1 MAVTQNTYT
10 GNGSTTNYSFT
21 FPYLEETDIKVT
33 LNGTTTTAYTLANAT
48 TISFNTAPAN
58 GVAIR
63 IYRDTA
69 VDNLQ
74 STFFAGS
81 AIRAQ
86 DLNDNFLQSNYTVQE
101 IKDRFLDRTGG
112 TMSGELDMGTNKIV
126 NLGTPT
132 ADTDAST
139 KAYVDSQVGSVTAS
153 ATAAAASAAAASAS
167 QSAAATSATNSAN
180 SASASATS
188 AAASLASQTAAA
200 SSASAAST
208 SASNA
213 STSASNASTSAS
225 NAATSAI
232 NAANSATSAATSAAS
247 ALAAFDNF
255 DDTYLGAK
263 ASDPTVDNDGDPLT
277 GGDLYYN
284 TTNDVMRVYTG
295 SAWVTAYVPG
305 DAANITSTATG
316 DVSATNVQAA
326 IAELD
331 TEKVPR
337 TSTTG
342 SAVLP
347 SGTEAQRDG
356 SPSAGYIRF
365 NSDASSFEGY
375 NGTAW
380 GAIGGGGGFEVS
392 TTPPASPS
400 GGDTY
405 WDSEE
410 GNAYIYYEDG
420 TSNQWV
426 PLVPSTPPKNATG
439 GGTDE
444 VFFENDNAVTTN
456 YTLQT
461 GKNALSAG
469 PITINSG
476 VTVTVPSGQSWVIV

>member
-1 MAVTQNTYT
+1 MATENTYT
-10 GNGSTTNYSFT
+10 GNGTLTNYSFT

-33 LNGTTTTAYTLANAT
+33 LNSVVTTAYTLANAT

-112 TMSGELDMGTNKIV
+112 TLSGELDMGTNKIV

-132 ADTDAST
+132 ANADAST
-139 KAYVDSQVGSVTAS
+139 KAYVDSTVGLAGGY
-153 ATAAAASAAAASAS
+153 AAAAAASASAAAASET
-167 QSAAATSATNSAN
+167 AAETAETNAETAETN
-180 SASASATS
+180 AAASASA
-188 AAASLASQTAAA
+188 AA
-200 SSASAAST
+200 
-208 SASNA
+208 
-213 STSASNASTSAS
+213 TSAS
-225 NAATSAI
+225 NAATSATAASTAQTAAETAETNAETAET
-232 NAANSATSAATSAAS
+232 NAASSAAAASSSATSAATSAAS

-263 ASDPTVDNDGDPLT
+263 ASDPATDNDGDPLT

-380 GAIGGGGGFEVS
+380 GAIGGG
-392 TTPPASPS
+392 
-400 GGDTY
+400 
-405 WDSEE
+405 
-410 GNAYIYYEDG
+410 
-420 TSNQWV
+420 
-426 PLVPSTPPKNATG
+426 ATG
-439 GGTDE
+439 GGTDAWALE
-444 VFFENDNAVTTN
+444 HDNTITTN
-456 YTLQT
+456 YTIGA
-461 GKNALSAG
+461 GKNVINAG
-469 PITINSG
+469 PMTINSG
-476 VTVTVPSGQSWVIV
+476 VTVTVPTGSSWSIV

>member
-1 MAVTQNTYT
+1 MATENTYT
-10 GNGSTTNYSFT
+10 GNGTLTNYSFT

-33 LNGTTTTAYTLANAT
+33 LNSVVTTAYTLANAT

-132 ADTDAST
+132 ANADAST
-139 KAYVDSQVGSVTAS
+139 KAYVDSTVGLAGGY
-153 ATAAAASAAAASAS
+153 AAAAAASASAAAASET
-167 QSAAATSATNSAN
+167 AAETAETNAETAETN
-180 SASASATS
+180 AAASASA
-188 AAASLASQTAAA
+188 AA
-200 SSASAAST
+200 
-208 SASNA
+208 
-213 STSASNASTSAS
+213 TSAS

-232 NAANSATSAATSAAS
+232 AASTAQTAAETAETNAETAETNAASSAAAASSSATSAATSAAS

-263 ASDPTVDNDGDPLT
+263 ASDPATDNDGDPLT

-284 TTNDVMRVYTG
+284 TTDDVMKVYTG

-380 GAIGGGGGFEVS
+380 GAIGGG
-392 TTPPASPS
+392 
-400 GGDTY
+400 
-405 WDSEE
+405 
-410 GNAYIYYEDG
+410 
-420 TSNQWV
+420 
-426 PLVPSTPPKNATG
+426 ATG
-439 GGTDE
+439 GGTDAWALE
-444 VFFENDNAVTTN
+444 HDNTITTN
-456 YTLQT
+456 YTIGT
-461 GKNALSAG
+461 GKNVINAG
-469 PITINSG
+469 PMTINPG
-476 VTVTVPSGQSWVIV
+476 VTVTVPTGSSWSIV

>member
-10 GNGSTTNYSFT
+10 GNGTLTNYSFT

-33 LNGTTTTAYTLANAT
+33 LDSVITTAYTLANAT
-48 TISFNTAPAN
+48 TISFNTAPGS

-63 IYRDTA
+63 IYRDTDT
-69 VDNLQ
+69 DNLQ

-101 IKDRFLDRTGG
+101 VKDRFLDRTGG

-132 ADTDAST
+132 ANTDAST
-139 KAYVDSQVGSVTAS
+139 KAYVDSTVGLAGGY
-153 ATAAAASAAAASAS
+153 AAAAAASAS
-167 QSAAATSATNSAN
+167 AASASESAAATSATNA
-180 SASASATS
+180 ATS
-188 AAASLASQTAAA
+188 ATNASTSATNASTSATAAA
-200 SSASAAST
+200 SSAAAAASSATAAAT
-208 SASNA
+208 SE
-213 STSASNASTSAS
+213 T
-225 NAATSAI
+225 NAATSAT
-232 NAANSATSAATSAAS
+232 NAATSETNAGNSATAAASSAAS

-263 ASDPTVDNDGDPLT
+263 ASDPTTDNDGDPLT
-277 GGDLYYN
+277 AGDLYFN
-284 TTNDVMRVYTG
+284 TVSEVMKLYTG

-305 DAANITSTATG
+305 DASNITSTATG

-380 GAIGGGGGFEVS
+380 GAIGGG
-392 TTPPASPS
+392 
-400 GGDTY
+400 
-405 WDSEE
+405 
-410 GNAYIYYEDG
+410 
-420 TSNQWV
+420 
-426 PLVPSTPPKNATG
+426 ATG
-439 GGTDE
+439 GGTDAWALE
-444 VFFENDNAVTTN
+444 HDNTITTD
-456 YTLQT
+456 YTIGT
-461 GKNALSAG
+461 GKNVINAG
-469 PITINSG
+469 PMTINSG
-476 VTVTVPSGQSWVIV
+476 ATVTVPTGSSWSIV